1 MAILKDFKIKTS
13 PQAVNLVSSIMDAQG
28 LNSNNPEG
36 INQLFHMLHHNPS
49 AGSRGWLRE
58 NEKGELQENE
68 PEKNNTDYNPY
79 DTNHA
84 VVEEVARKRVIDHL
98 DHLSRPDELYLHLG
112 KINSYLG
119 HHYRDAPQFNQ
130 RVVSWND
137 DMPEVATTHTILP
150 RDEQEKLLHGV
161 TKLLTHPHFAD
172 GATEHGPSYM
182 GKRLSNKNHLF
193 GRTMFSD
200 KDYDKPIMHDHH
212 KLFSTLITHDDLR
225 DQLHDTLDKI
235 ETRSAA
241 HKQLAAAIR
250 GHMLQYSMIHPKE
263 LTRLTKKFVSDT
275 DSIDVGRYGLYG
287 KKPAGSV
294 GQFIGDSER
303 QKYEYHTP
311 EEIDNINKSNTEKTW
326 GNTHGMFKERHTES
340 ILKYLSHTPDN
351 IHAHSM
357 KDHMDHMMAFEHIIK
372 NHPNP
377 EIRAIADD
385 QGIKRGGGHLDKTF
399 ADYLQRMSINNLA
412 NKLRHSSESRNPEF
426 TDPSDNFL
434 GKDSESRSMAHRM
447 YHAHKQMRQVSK
459 MI

>member
-36 INQLFHMLHHNPS
+36 INQLFYMLHHNPS
-49 AGSRGWLRE
+49 AGSRGWLKK

-68 PEKNNTDYNPY
+68 PEKNNKDYNPY

-98 DHLSRPDELYLHLG
+98 DHLSRPNELYLHLG

-137 DMPEVATTHTILP
+137 DVPEVATTHTILP

-161 TKLLTHPHFAD
+161 TKLINHPHFAD
-172 GATEHGPSYM
+172 GATQHGPSYM

-193 GRTMFSD
+193 GRTRFSHEN
-200 KDYDKPIMHDHH
+200 YDNPTMHDHQ

-225 DQLHDTLDKI
+225 DRLHDTLDQI
-235 ETRSAA
+235 ETRSPA
-241 HKQLAAAIR
+241 HKQMAAAIR
-250 GHMLQYSMIHPKE
+250 GHMLQYSLIHPKE

-287 KKPAGSV
+287 KKPAG
-294 GQFIGDSER
+294 FIGDSENT
-303 QKYEYHTP
+303 KYEYHTP
-311 EEIDNINKSNTEKTW
+311 EEIANINKSNTEKTW
-326 GNTHGMFKERHTES
+326 GNTHGIFKERHTES

-351 IHAHSM
+351 IHAHST
-357 KDHMDHMMAFEHIIK
+357 KDHMDHMMAFEHIVK
-372 NHPNP
+372 SHPNP

-399 ADYLQRMSINNLA
+399 VDYLHRRSIENFA
-412 NKLRHSSESRNPEF
+412 NKLKQSPESRKSEF
-426 TDPSDNFL
+426 THHSDNFL
-434 GKDSESRSMAHRM
+434 NTESQTRMMASRM
-447 YHAHKQMRQVSK
+447 YHAYKQMKQISK